1 MAKKRKKYPK
11 LPNNFGSIR
20 YLGKNRRNP
29 FAVHPPAT
37 QDATGKLKRPPAICY
52 VDDWIKGFTVLTAYK
67 AGTYQPGME
76 RALEVSPT
84 TDIDALVSRLI
95 ADYNTIKGVEEK
107 HPEIKKLTF
116 SEVYEQFWQW
126 KFENPNKK
134 KLSPQSKASTRAAYK
149 NCEVLHN
156 REFESIKVAELQN
169 VLDNCE
175 LKHSSIELI
184 KSLFN
189 QMYKYAI
196 ANEICSDNKALLTTI
211 EQEEDDEHGVPY
223 TTEQIRKLWKHSDN
237 EEVQFVLIMIYSG
250 FRISEFKKAE
260 INLEKRYFHGGLKTK
275 TSKSRTVPIHP
286 AIYDFLVTRLKKYP
300 DMFSCSIFNYRKNH
314 FYPLMEELDMVG
326 DPRHTPHDCRHTFSK
341 LCEKYGVN
349 ENDRK
354 RMLGHS
360 FSNDVTNAVYGHR
373 DLSDLEKEIIKIPG
387 RDL

>member
-11 LPNNFGSIR
+11 LPNSFGSIR
-20 YLGKNRRNP
+20 YLGKNRRNC
-29 FAVHPPAT
+29 FAVHPPAFK
-37 QDATGKLKRPPAICY
+37 DDSGALVRPSAICY

-76 RALEVSPT
+76 RTLEVSPT
-84 TDIDALVSRLI
+84 TDIDTLISRLI

-116 SEVYEQFWQW
+116 SEVYEQFWKW

-134 KLSPQSKASTRAAYK
+134 QLSAQSKASTKAAYK
-149 NCEVLHN
+149 NCAALYD
-156 REFESIKVAELQN
+156 REFESIKVAELQS

-196 ANEICSDNKALLTTI
+196 ANEICSDNKAILTTI

-223 TTEQIRKLWKHSDN
+223 TIEQIRKLWQHSDN

-250 FRISEFKKAE
+250 FRISEFKKVE
-260 INLEKRYFHGGLKTK
+260 INLEKKYFHGGLKTK

-286 AIYDFLVTRLKKYP
+286 AIYDFLVARLKKYP

-326 DPRHTPHDCRHTFSK
+326 NPRHTPHDCRHTFSM
-341 LCEKYGVN
+341 LCEKYGVK

-373 DLSDLEKEIIKIPG
+373 ELEDLEKEIIKIPG

>member
-11 LPNNFGSIR
+11 LPNSFGSIR
-20 YLGKNRRNP
+20 YLGKNRRNC

-37 QDATGKLKRPPAICY
+37 PGVDGKLKRPPAICY

-116 SEVYEQFWQW
+116 SEVYEQFWQC

-211 EQEEDDEHGVPY
+211 EQEDDDEHGVPY

-250 FRISEFKKAE
+250 FRISEFKKVE

-286 AIYDFLVTRLKKYP
+286 AIYDFLVARLKKYP

>member
-20 YLGKNRRNP
+20 YLGKNRRNC

-37 QDATGKLKRPPAICY
+37 QDETGKLKRPPAICY

-76 RALEVSPT
+76 RTLEVSPT
-84 TDIDALVSRLI
+84 TDIDTLISRLI

-116 SEVYEQFWQW
+116 SEVYEQYFEW
-126 KFENPNKK
+126 KYNNPNKK
-134 KLSPQSKASTRAAYK
+134 KLSKQSRNSTNAAFLNSK
-149 NCEVLHN
+149 VLHGK
-156 REFESIKVAELQN
+156 EFDKIKVADLQG

-196 ANEICSDNKALLTTI
+196 ANEICSDNKASLTTI
-211 EQEEDDEHGVPY
+211 EKEDDDEHGVPY
-223 TTEQIRKLWKHSDN
+223 TIEQIRQFWQNSNN

-250 FRISEFKKAE
+250 FRISEFKKIE
-260 INLEKRYFHGGLKTK
+260 INLEKNFFHGGIKTK

-286 AIYDFLVTRLKKYP
+286 AIYDFVKVRIEKYHSLLP
-300 DMFSCSIFNYRKNH
+300 YTTNSYREEH
-314 FYPLMEELDMVG
+314 FYPLMEQLGMSG
-326 DPRHTPHDCRHTFSK
+326 DPKHTPHDCRHTFSA
-341 LCEKYGVN
+341 LCQKYNVSDT
-349 ENDRK
+349 DRTIL
-354 RMLGHS
+354 LGHS
-360 FSNDVTNAVYGHR
+360 FKNDVTNSVYGHR
-373 DLSDLEKEIIKIPG
+373 DITDLEKEILKIPG

>member
-37 QDATGKLKRPPAICY
+37 QDETGKLKRPPAICY

-76 RALEVSPT
+76 RTLEVSPT
-84 TDIDALVSRLI
+84 TDIDALISRLI

-116 SEVYEQFWQW
+116 SEVYEQFWQC

-175 LKHSSIELI
+175 LKRSSIELI

-250 FRISEFKKAE
+250 FRISEFKKVE

-286 AIYDFLVTRLKKYP
+286 AIYDFLVARLKKYP